1 MISDGLHVT
10 FEVLVTFSIQ
20 KPAFELRKKYCS
32 NIAFVVKILHF
43 YRKYKV
49 VYIVFSKEQCCKMCL
64 LYKVLNIMTIFSNY
78 NKG

>member
-32 NIAFVVKILHF
+32 NIVFVVKILHF

-49 VYIVFSKEQCCKMCL
+49 VLYSFFKRTMLQNVFTIQSAK
-64 LYKVLNIMTIFSNY
+64 YNDNI
-78 NKG
+78 